1 MKKLIFLLIAV
12 IALSNCSAQTT
23 NNKLN
28 IKKREKITNN
38 RKFDIEEYRKV
49 IKKNPLADRMLRTD
63 KNGMVIEMNTEYDK
77 SEIIGYREDYSYPHS
92 PYTYSYEYNTEGYLI
107 MGNILW

>member
-49 IKKNPLADRMLRTD
+49 IKKNPFADRMLRTD
-63 KNGMVIEMNTEYDK
+63 KNGMVIEMNTCLLYT
-77 SEIIGYREDYSYPHS
+77 S
-92 PYTYSYEYNTEGYLI
+92 PSPRDSTSSR
-107 MGNILW
+107 MPSSA

>member
-1 MKKLIFLLIAV
+1 MKKLIFLLIA
-12 IALSNCSAQTT
+12 IFALGNCSAQTT

-49 IKKNPLADRMLRTD
+49 IKKNPFADGL
-63 KNGMVIEMNTEYDK
+63 
-77 SEIIGYREDYSYPHS
+77 
-92 PYTYSYEYNTEGYLI
+92 L
-107 MGNILW
+107 

>member
-12 IALSNCSAQTT
+12 IALSNCSVQTT

-49 IKKNPLADRMLRTD
+49 IKKNPFADGLLGTG
-63 KNGMVIEMNTEYDK
+63 NGV
-77 SEIIGYREDYSYPHS
+77 
-92 PYTYSYEYNTEGYLI
+92 
-107 MGNILW
+107 

>member
-12 IALSNCSAQTT
+12 IVLSNCPAQTT

-38 RKFDIEEYRKV
+38 RKFDI
-49 IKKNPLADRMLRTD
+49 D
-63 KNGMVIEMNTEYDK
+63 
-77 SEIIGYREDYSYPHS
+77 
-92 PYTYSYEYNTEGYLI
+92 
-107 MGNILW
+107 

>member
-49 IKKNPLADRMLRTD
+49 IKKNPFADGLLGTG
-63 KNGMVIEMNTEYDK
+63 NGV
-77 SEIIGYREDYSYPHS
+77 
-92 PYTYSYEYNTEGYLI
+92 
-107 MGNILW
+107 